1 MATRS
6 GFTLIEL
13 LVVVTILVVLLALLA
28 PAIDKAMGFA
38 MEARCLSNLHQI
50 GVALRMYTGDHRGY
64 FPPKLKPGTTTGG
77 VFINGFA
84 VPETLTVSSF
94 WWVGTAGTNEKWATA
109 GADVRYLNRYLGHA
123 NSAPTTPVPIAF
135 CPGDTEE
142 GQYVKAGTSYSSNHH
157 NGMSSLMARGTGE
170 SYAAI
175 KISRVLNGS
184 RLVAGADGPGV
195 AAGWNNAYKPSWHR
209 PETHALLFVDA
220 HATME
225 TMAWGLRS
233 GASYTFD
240 ETGRE

>member
-1 MATRS
+1 MRAA
-6 GFTLIEL
+6 FTLVEL
-13 LVVVTILVVLLALLA
+13 LVAITIIVVLLALLA
-28 PAIDKAMGFA
+28 PAVDKAIGHA
-38 MEARCLSNLHQI
+38 MEVRCLSNLHQV
-50 GVALRMYTGDHRGY
+50 GVALQMYTRDYRGY

-94 WWVGTAGTNEKWATA
+94 WWVGTAGMHEKFTL
-109 GADVRYLNRYLGHA
+109 GADGRYLNPYLGHA
-123 NSAPTTPVPIAF
+123 NSAPTTPVPVAF

-142 GQYVKAGTSYSSNHH
+142 GQYVRYGTSYSSNHH

-175 KISRVLNGS
+175 KISRVLNAS

-225 TMAWGLRS
+225 TMTWGLRS
-233 GASYTFD
+233 DANYTFD
-240 ETGRE
+240 EAGRE